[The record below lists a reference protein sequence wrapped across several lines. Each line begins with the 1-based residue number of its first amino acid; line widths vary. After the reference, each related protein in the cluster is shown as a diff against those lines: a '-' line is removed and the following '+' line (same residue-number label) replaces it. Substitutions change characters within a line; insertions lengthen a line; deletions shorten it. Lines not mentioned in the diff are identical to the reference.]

1 MARGHAVMRDTF
13 TETVLWFMEYAWL
26 MVVVSLVL
34 LTLPL
39 WFIPYTVFKAWNYL
53 RGTHDRV

>member
-13 TETVLWFMEYAWL
+13 TETVFWFMEYAWL
-26 MVVVSLVL
+26 MVIVSAVL

-53 RGTHDRV
+53 RGNT